1 MCVLR
6 VKKASWRSFI
16 STFNRTTPLSHIW
29 RIIKSFTRKRDPIR
43 AFPHLSINGTTYSNP
58 DDVVQIFAEHFERES
73 SGNNLSS
80 SQVNYFQELL
90 QPCTISLSSAE
101 DYNKPFTHTELTT
114 AISNT
119 GHTSVGPDGIHYD
132 FFRHLSPTSLLSL
145 LNCFN
150 RVWETGE
157 FPEQWLEAYIV
168 PILKPGKS
176 RYHPESYRPIAL
188 TSCACKLFE
197 KLVNVRLRYYLEAKS
212 KLDPFQTGFRKGRG
226 TCDNILRL
234 TYSIQRGFDQKQH
247 TVAAFLDLTKAYD
260 KVHPPA
266 LLYQIH
272 NIGIRGNLAVF
283 LKNFL
288 QPRSF
293 QVRMPEL
300 PLSSNIEAAR
310 RAARQCDIPNT
321 FLNPRPAG
329 PSPAPTLCWGGGG
342 GRSGPHLSRKP
353 TDVGE
358 KFKRQWKGLD
368 EIFQIKFKNLTSRLP
383 VTSQVRSNAKCL
395 TFSIYCLSSAKFRE

>member
-1 MCVLR
+1 MVDSECAHAVAKRKRALRNYQKFISDETRLEYLVASRHCRAVLLR
-6 VKKASWRSFI
+6 AKKASWRSFI

-58 DDVVQIFAEHFERES
+58 DDVVRIFAEHFERES

-101 DYNKPFTHTELTT
+101 DYNKPFTHTEMNT

-119 GHTSVGPDGIHYD
+119 GHTSVGPDGIYYD

-168 PILKPGKS
+168 PILKPGKL
-176 RYHPESYRPIAL
+176 RYQPESYRPIAL

-197 KLVNVRLRYYLEAKS
+197 KTGKCANAILLGS
-212 KLDPFQTGFRKGRG
+212 KVKIRPFSDGF
-226 TCDNILRL
+226 
-234 TYSIQRGFDQKQH
+234 
-247 TVAAFLDLTKAYD
+247 
-260 KVHPPA
+260 
-266 LLYQIH
+266 
-272 NIGIRGNLAVF
+272 
-283 LKNFL
+283 
-288 QPRSF
+288 
-293 QVRMPEL
+293 
-300 PLSSNIEAAR
+300 
-310 RAARQCDIPNT
+310 
-321 FLNPRPAG
+321 
-329 PSPAPTLCWGGGG
+329 
-342 GRSGPHLSRKP
+342 
-353 TDVGE
+353 
-358 KFKRQWKGLD
+358 
-368 EIFQIKFKNLTSRLP
+368 
-383 VTSQVRSNAKCL
+383 
-395 TFSIYCLSSAKFRE
+395 